1 MSSRKNWLAVGLV
14 GLVAGTAVVTWRGTA
29 SGADQAP
36 PGGTR
41 VAVVDLVTVFNEY
54 ELTKTLNERMS
65 DLEAS
70 LRDQDQKKVAEIDAQ
85 TKAAQV
91 FQPDSAEYVKANKE
105 LFELKVRYQVWKGST
120 QDEVGQKHLAWV
132 NYTYSKVEA
141 EVAAMAKARGFQLV
155 VTREDLDTSVTDSK
169 VMLKQ
174 IIGRKVIYSD
184 QSIDLT
190 KDVLTNL
197 NNAFNQ
203 KDGGAKAIDF
213 DKPPKAKR
221 S

>member
-1 MSSRKNWLAVGLV
+1 VAGLV
-14 GLVAGTAVVTWRGTA
+14 SVVACAAVATWHGTA
-29 SGADQAP
+29 SGADPAP
-36 PGGTR
+36 AGGTR
-41 VAVVDLVTVFNEY
+41 VAVVDLVTVFNDY

-70 LRDQDQKKVAEIDAQ
+70 LRDQDQKKVAEVDAQ
-85 TKAAQV
+85 TKAVQA
-91 FQPDSAEYVKANKE
+91 FAPDSQEYVKANE
-105 LFELKVRYQVWKGST
+105 ALFRLKVEYQVWKGSK

-141 EVAAMAKARGFQLV
+141 EVAAMAKARGWQLV
-155 VTREDLDTSVTDSK
+155 ITREDLDTSVTDSK

-184 QSIDLT
+184 QSVDLT
-190 KDVLTNL
+190 KDVLDNL
-197 NNAFNQ
+197 NKAFA
-203 KDGGAKAIDF
+203 KDGGPAAINF